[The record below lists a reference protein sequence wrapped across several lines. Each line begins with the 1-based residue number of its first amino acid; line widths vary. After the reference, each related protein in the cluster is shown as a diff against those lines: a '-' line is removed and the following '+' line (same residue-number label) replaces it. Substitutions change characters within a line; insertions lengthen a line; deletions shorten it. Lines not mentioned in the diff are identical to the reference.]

1 MSFTRYHDDPSRIQ
15 KSLDESTFTGRYQ
28 INTPGP
34 GTQMPFMNDPQVR
47 MQTWGANRMTDTT
60 NLESELRGLGR
71 VLDHNYDRTYQEVK
85 LFQGA
90 PVAYPVSNVHVEE
103 SRASH
108 PAWMYKDQDHTRWEA
123 PFLNPLANVEKRF
136 QDNIQTRLLR

>member
-1 MSFTRYHDDPSRIQ
+1 MAFTRYHDDPSRIQ
-15 KSLDESTFTGRYQ
+15 KSLDEATFTGRYQ

-34 GTQMPFMNDPQVR
+34 GINMPFVNDPQVR
-47 MQTWGANRMTDTT
+47 MQTWGANRMTDAT

-71 VLDHNYDRTYQEVK
+71 VLDHNYDRTYQDIK

-90 PVAYPVSNVHVEE
+90 ALSYPVSDVHVEE

-136 QDNIQTRLLR
+136 TDNIQTRLLR